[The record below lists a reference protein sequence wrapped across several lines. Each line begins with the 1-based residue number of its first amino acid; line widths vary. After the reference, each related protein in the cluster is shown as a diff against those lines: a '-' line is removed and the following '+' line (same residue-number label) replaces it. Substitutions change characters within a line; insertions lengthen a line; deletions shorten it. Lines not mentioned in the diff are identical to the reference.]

1 MRVIA
6 GSARSLKLKTLEGID
21 TRPTTDRIKETLFN
35 MIAPY
40 LYDCEFLDLFAGSGG
55 IGIEAL
61 SRGADCAVFVEN
73 SRKSAELVNNNLNG
87 SGLQEFSVLYQTDA
101 INFLD
106 KLFDGDVM
114 VTLDGKSIPFKLT
127 HGFDIIFLDPP
138 YNKGLL
144 VKSLNKIYEYNLL
157 SENGI
162 IVAETE
168 TDGED
173 ITSTGFDILKSSRY
187 GKTVITVMQR

>member
-1 MRVIA
+1 MPFGFGFVCRKRRPWYRGVKPA
-6 GSARSLKLKTLEGID
+6 EQTTL
-21 TRPTTDRIKETLFN
+21 
-35 MIAPY
+35 Y
-40 LYDCEFLDLFAGSGG
+40 LSKIVA
-55 IGIEAL
+55 
-61 SRGADCAVFVEN
+61 N
-73 SRKSAELVNNNLNG
+73 PAELVNNNLNG

>member
-1 MRVIA
+1 MIRIA
-6 GSARSLKLKTLEGID
+6 IVDDEQIILNSIHKKIQDILNELNIEFEIQDFTSGKTALKEKTE
-21 TRPTTDRIKETLFN
+21 K
-35 MIAPY
+35 
-40 LYDCEFLDLFAGSGG
+40 
-55 IGIEAL
+55 
-61 SRGADCAVFVEN
+61 V
-73 SRKSAELVNNNLNG
+73 
-87 SGLQEFSVLYQTDA
+87 
-101 INFLD
+101 
-106 KLFDGDVM
+106 
-114 VTLDGKSIPFKLT
+114 
-127 HGFDIIFLDPP
+127 FDIIFLDPP